1 MKKYIFMNDRCDE
14 RNLADGSIALKYN
27 SNNKVL
33 SIIDNV
39 NHEIIDNLTNESTSD
54 FAKKSELPTKTSQLK
69 NDSNFVKMSD
79 IPELPDLSSYA
90 TKDEL
95 NEEISKINSCT
106 WEVCGEVESLE
117 KLNTKIPTQGHIWL
131 VGDKEYLGD
140 GEKWIELGVS
150 IELSGYA
157 TKEELNDYAKI
168 NQIPEV
174 PTKLSDLDQD
184 ISYLTEHQD
193 LSNYALKSD
202 LPKIPSSIATLE
214 DIPTGIAEL
223 EEKSYNSLT
232 DKPDL
237 SNFIDSTILS
247 NILQEYNQDYT
258 AVEVFPTSADILSDT
273 PSNIFGFTNENTQ
286 EELKYTN
293 TVTSCMTA
301 TFVLRS
307 VWPLSGSDV
316 IIDWGDKSEKTS
328 IAQLVSGKSFK
339 EISSFV
345 EYDPNAIAKDY
356 NEANIKVEHTYNTQG
371 KYIVKFYG
379 KKYFGFASKI
389 NGTAIETIVSRVFD
403 YDLPIAKHLNCLNN
417 IAYASKRLL
426 KVEIPSYFMSTG
438 LYNINAMFNHNINL
452 ISVIGFRHLQNSI
465 RTATDMFNDCTSLKF
480 TDFVFPG
487 YIKDGTLSK
496 MFYNCKS
503 LAVDL
508 NSMLPAVGF
517 IGDTINVSNVFN
529 RCSALTISDIDNVA
543 SKLWNNTK
551 INWTNTSTAF
561 ANCST
566 DLRSQ
571 IPTTW
576 GGTNNKPIAQS
587 IEAKLTALEN
597 RIAALENSN

>member
-33 SIIDNV
+33 SIIDGV
-39 NHEIIDNLTNESTSD
+39 NHEIINNLTNESLKD
-54 FAKKSELPTKTSQLK
+54 YAKKSNIPTKTSQLK

-95 NEEISKINSCT
+95 NEKISEIVSCT
-106 WEVCGEVESLE
+106 WEIVG
-117 KLNTKIPTQGHIWL
+117 KFNTKDELKTAISDPKVGNIGL
-131 VGDKEYLGD
+131 VGDKEYLYVGNVTGVD
-140 GEKWIELGVS
+140 DPWVELG
-150 IELSGYA
+150 IEVNLSDYA
-157 TKEELNDYAKI
+157 TKEDLNDSGFITNAALIPYATKDELNNSGFITI
-168 NQIPEV
+168 NDIPEV
-174 PTKLSDLDQD
+174 
-184 ISYLTEHQD
+184 EV
-193 LSNYALKSD
+193 
-202 LPKIPSSIATLE
+202 
-214 DIPTGIAEL
+214 PTGLAQL
-223 EEKSYNSLT
+223 DEKSYNSLT
-232 DKPDL
+232 DTPDL
-237 SNFIDSTILS
+237 NNFIDFTTLS
-247 NILQEYNQDYT
+247 NILQEYTQDYT
-258 AVEVFPTSADILSDT
+258 AVEVFPTSVDILSGT
-273 PSNIFGFTNENTQ
+273 SSNIFGFTNENTQ
-286 EELKYTN
+286 EELTYTN

-316 IIDWGDKSEKTS
+316 IIDWGDESEKTS
-328 IAQLVSGKSFK
+328 IAQLVTGKSFE

-345 EYDPNAIAKDY
+345 EYDPNAKAKDY
-356 NEANIKVEHTYNTQG
+356 NEANIKIEHIYNTQG

-379 KKYFGFASKI
+379 KKYFGFASKFR
-389 NGTAIETIVSRVFD
+389 GSEIETIVSRVFD

-417 IAYASKRLL
+417 IAFKSKRLL

-438 LYNINAMFNHNINL
+438 LYNINAMFHYNTNL
-452 ISVIGFRHLQNSI
+452 ISVIGLRHLQNSI
-465 RTATDMFNDCTSLKF
+465 RTATDMFKECTSLKF

-503 LAVDL
+503 LKVNL
-508 NSMLPAVGF
+508 NNMLPSVGF
-517 IGDTINVSNVFN
+517 IGDTINVSNVFYG
-529 RCSALTISDIDNVA
+529 CSALTISNIDEVA
-543 SKLWNNTK
+543 KKLWNNTK

-566 DLRSQ
+566 ELRLQ
-571 IPTTW
+571 IPTAW
-576 GGTNNKPIAQS
+576 GGTNTNPIAQS
-587 IEAKLTALEN
+587 IEAKLTALET